1 MSCLFQKGNPQQ
13 MAYSEQPPM
22 WTLPSQRAW
31 QVPDTDKPRLQRTDS
46 VGFPG
51 QFPWSTAST
60 PAHFFRQQGPHSTPE
75 HTAKTQ
81 HLCKLC
87 PELLGLSLRQTLDSR
102 SLGSHRCVHRD
113 IRHGVGEQTFVRR
126 IQVDICQRQNVV
138 RVHQV
143 RSHRRIKRAEIPP
156 HPGEGDKTGYGENAF
171 SLKGSTM
178 MVVATKQIEATSQT
192 MQVASSGSRNAGTR
206 QPFPKS
212 GSSCR
217 ILSSQAE
224 NLCYKQS
231 SWS

>member
-13 MAYSEQPPM
+13 MEYSEQPPM
-22 WTLPSQRAW
+22 WTLPSQRACK
-31 QVPDTDKPRLQRTDS
+31 VPDTDKPRLQRTDS
-46 VGFPG
+46 VGFSG

-143 RSHRRIKRAEIPP
+143 RSHRRIKWAEIPP
-156 HPGEGDKTGYGENAF
+156 HSGEGDKTGYGENAF

-178 MVVATKQIEATSQT
+178 MVVATKQIAATSQT
-192 MQVASSGSRNAGTR
+192 M
-206 QPFPKS
+206 
-212 GSSCR
+212 
-217 ILSSQAE
+217 
-224 NLCYKQS
+224 
-231 SWS
+231 